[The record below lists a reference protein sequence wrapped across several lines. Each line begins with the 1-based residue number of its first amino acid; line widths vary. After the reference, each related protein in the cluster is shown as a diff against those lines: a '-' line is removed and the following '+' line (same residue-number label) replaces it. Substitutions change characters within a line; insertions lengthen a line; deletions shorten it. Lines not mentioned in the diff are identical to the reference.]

1 MKKLL
6 FILIILTLTATV
18 LFAQNMF
25 DPRLLTRVGLSTEEI
40 EELQEIQYQAEKKI
54 REASVE
60 INILKAQLEKLLLN
74 EDPDMNQVRK
84 TIEAT
89 LRWRIQTE
97 IANVEARVQIREKM
111 GSENWEKMLKLR
123 KQIIQRV
130 QNDAATQNQGVPN
143 TGTGQNDNTGNARPR
158 N

>member
-6 FILIILTLTATV
+6 FILIILVITASTV
-18 LFAQNMF
+18 FAQDMF

-40 EELQEIQYQAEKKI
+40 EEIQEIQYQAEKKI

-60 INILKAQLEKLLLN
+60 INILKAQLEKMLLD
-74 EDPDMNQVRK
+74 EHPDMNQVRK

-97 IANVEARVQIREKM
+97 IAKVEARVQIREKM

-130 QNDAATQNQGVPN
+130 QNNTAIQNQAVPN
-143 TGTGQNDNTGNARPR
+143 AGTGQNDNTGNARPR

>member
-40 EELQEIQYQAEKKI
+40 EEIQEIQYQAEKKI

-123 KQIIQRV
+123 KQFIQRV
-130 QNDAATQNQGVPN
+130 QNNTIIQNQAVPN
-143 TGTGQNDNTGNARPR
+143 AETGQYGNTGNARPR